1 MKLQMNASLAD
12 GYTSSSQKIRVI
24 SEGWLSEYGYC
35 PTCGNSLKS
44 AKANAKVLDFECI
57 SCVHEFELKS
67 KRVSKT
73 MVKIADGAYSSMM
86 ERIIEPQSPH
96 FFFLGYD
103 AYLCVTNLMAV
114 PNYFFQPSVIEKR
127 NPLADTA
134 RRAGWVGC
142 NILLDQIPE
151 IGKIKL
157 VENGAIIP
165 QEKVLQTWQKT
176 TFLAQQNVIDSRG
189 WTLDVIR
196 CIERIKSK
204 EFSLELLYKFE
215 SELAQKYPKNRFIK
229 DKIRQQ
235 LQILR
240 DKGFLDFVRPGH
252 YKLID

>member
-12 GYTSSSQKIRVI
+12 GYTSASQKIRVI
-24 SEGWLSEYGYC
+24 TETWLSECGYC
-35 PTCGNSLKS
+35 PTCGSGLKS
-44 AKANAKVLDFECI
+44 AKANAKVLDFECVN
-57 SCVHEFELKS
+57 CVNEFELKS
-67 KRVSKT
+67 KRISKA
-73 MVKIADGAYSSMM
+73 MGKIADGAYSSMM

-103 AYLCVTNLMAV
+103 AYLRVTDLMAV

-134 RRAGWVGC
+134 RRAGWIGC
-142 NILLDQIPE
+142 NILLDKIPE

-157 VENGAIIP
+157 IKNGEIIA
-165 QEKVLQTWQKT
+165 QEIVLQTWQRT
-176 TFLAQQNVIDSRG
+176 TFLAQQNVIESRG
-189 WTLDVIR
+189 WTLDLIS

-215 SELAQKYPKNRFIK
+215 SELAQKHPRNRFVK

-235 LQILR
+235 LQLLR
-240 DKGFLDFVRPGH
+240 DKGYLNFKGRGIYSLAE
-252 YKLID
+252 